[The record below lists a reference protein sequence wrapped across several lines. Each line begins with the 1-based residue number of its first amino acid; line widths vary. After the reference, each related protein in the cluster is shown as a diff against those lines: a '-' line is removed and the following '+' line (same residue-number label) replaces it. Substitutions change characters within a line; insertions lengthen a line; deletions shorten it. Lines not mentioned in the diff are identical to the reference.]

1 MTWRDEQMAATRL
14 RIVETFRELSS
25 GPSAT
30 PVKVSEVARASGIA
44 PATIYRHFPNR
55 DRLVQAAALH
65 DWNAEPD
72 AGEPLSTWGVEQL
85 RAYLRRMWASFQHN
99 VVLVREGAVSE
110 AGREMRRSRMEIQR
124 GELEAAAQAAG
135 IDPSSAEGRR
145 YLAAVSLASSSY
157 AFLDLHD
164 RQGFDA
170 EEAADIA
177 AWMVSALAEVAGADP
192 QSLWTRT
199 TPADP
204 TGDTS

>member
-1 MTWRDEQMAATRL
+1 MTWRDEQMAATRQ

-25 GPSAT
+25 GPLAT

-55 DRLVQAAALH
+55 DELVQSAAFH
-65 DWNAEPD
+65 DWNAEPETEV
-72 AGEPLSTWGVEQL
+72 GTWGLEE
-85 RAYLRRMWASFQHN
+85 LRRHLRTMWPSFQHN

-110 AGREMRRSRMEIQR
+110 AGREMRRARLEAQR
-124 GELEAAAQAAG
+124 GELEASARAAG
-135 IDPSSAEGRR
+135 IDPSSTEGRR

-177 AWMVSALAEVAGADP
+177 VWMVSALAAAAGADP
-192 QSLWTRT
+192 QSLWTRI
-199 TPADP
+199 AP
-204 TGDTS
+204 TESAGDTP

>member
-1 MTWRDEQMAATRL
+1 MTWRDEQMAATRQ

-25 GPSAT
+25 GPLAT

-55 DRLVQAAALH
+55 DELVHTAAFH
-65 DWNAEPD
+65 DWNAEP
-72 AGEPLSTWGVEQL
+72 ATEIGTWGVEE
-85 RAYLRRMWASFQHN
+85 LRRHLRTMWSSFQHN

-110 AGREMRRSRMEIQR
+110 AGREMRRSRLEAQR
-124 GELEAAAQAAG
+124 RELEASARAAS
-135 IDPSSAEGRR
+135 IDPSSTEGRR
-145 YLAAVSLASSSY
+145 YLAAVSLVSSSY

-177 AWMVSALAEVAGADP
+177 VWMVSALAAAAGADP
-192 QSLWTRT
+192 QSLWTRI
-199 TPADP
+199 AP
-204 TGDTS
+204 TGSAGDTP